1 MIGLILIIEARYSR
15 YITVMFRK
23 YAVFYVNFNSNNQ
36 LLILLLYLTL
46 LRGVE

>member
-1 MIGLILIIEARYSR
+1 MIGLILIIEVRYSR

-23 YAVFYVNFNSNNQ
+23 DAVFYVNFNSNKQ